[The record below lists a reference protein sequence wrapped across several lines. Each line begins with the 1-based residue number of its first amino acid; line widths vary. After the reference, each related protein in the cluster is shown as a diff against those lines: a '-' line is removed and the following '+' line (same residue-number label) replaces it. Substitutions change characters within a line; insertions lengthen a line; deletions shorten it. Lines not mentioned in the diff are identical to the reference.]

1 MIQFSQTQNSG
12 GGKMNNKV
20 QGIIIGIA
28 VIFIPFL
35 SGGLTEILLVA
46 DSSTGYIVS
55 AIQMTCLLFIYKKA
69 KE

>member
-35 SGGLTEILLVA
+35 IGGLTEILLVA

-55 AIQMTCLLFIYKKA
+55 AIQMTCLLFIFKKA

>member
-1 MIQFSQTQNSG
+1 
-12 GGKMNNKV
+12 MNNKV

-35 SGGLTEILLVA
+35 IGGLTEILLVA

-55 AIQMTCLLFIYKKA
+55 AIQMTCLLFIFKKA

>member
-1 MIQFSQTQNSG
+1 
-12 GGKMNNKV
+12 MNNKV